1 VIVRIITYEKEHTS
15 DKLRHHCRVC
25 PILAPFARVGTM
37 PQRVLSEDIFPSRIG
52 ACDELENACPSL
64 HHACQLDLRSRR
76 PNFQQQFTELCRSV
90 CEIRRQLALV
100 PEIDTV
106 RDHDAAGQRW
116 A

>member
-1 VIVRIITYEKEHTS
+1 MIVRNITYEKEHTS

-37 PQRVLSEDIFPSRIG
+37 QLSEDIFPSRIG

-76 PNFQQQFTELCRSV
+76 PNFQQQFTD